1 MKGRKGWVASA
12 RFEELRVAKAW
23 GKDPDEW
30 DALSPRAKAQ
40 MVGYE
45 EEIADMTEYD
55 EARAREEV

>member
-1 MKGRKGWVASA
+1 MASA
-12 RFEELRVAKAW
+12 RFDELRVAKAW

-30 DALSPRAKAQ
+30 DALSQQAKAQ

-55 EARAREEV
+55 EARARDEV